1 MSFYFALNRGDKV
14 AEDIG
19 ELAVKIAMEDSSFQ
33 QGMQNLK
40 RSMNVIDSSF
50 KESVSGLKNWGG
62 SLDGLK
68 ANFQALSDK
77 INVQKQIV
85 EQYQEQLN
93 KSKANL
99 ENNSQAMMELKSKVE
114 LAKVAWEE
122 SKSSLG
128 ANAEATLKLKKD
140 FEDLNKQYTDQ
151 ENKVR
156 NSSKSVEG
164 YTIQVNNAN
173 GKLKSMEME
182 LQGVSKQLDESN
194 KKQSLF
200 GKVTEKLGINA
211 DTLKT
216 AIGTVGIAAGT
227 FLKSAVDSATSAQ
240 KSTEQLTNLLKNQGV
255 TAGAAKKDIND
266 FTSSIT
272 QMSDYSAG
280 EAKEALQILTQKG
293 ISAGEALKQEST
305 IANVAAGTNQSLSDA
320 ANLVADAYHGKM
332 RALVSLGIVTQQEIK
347 NNTAAQKAEQ
357 LQTEI
362 EDKIKEK
369 YGETTIATK
378 LLSDMYNHKTE
389 SLVEAGIAT
398 KAEAKTLS
406 EASKHALSM
415 AEIQDR
421 LNKRFKG
428 AAEGDLKT
436 YSGQLK
442 EMQNELNSSK
452 VQIGNALLPVLTQL
466 ALAFAEIIK
475 PIAGFIAAHPKFSAA
490 VLGIVAVIGTLIGGL
505 SVLNTITAVFGI
517 TLDAAILPTIGLVVL
532 AIAAVA
538 AAAFLLVKYWGPI
551 SSFFKKLWKDV
562 SKGTISAWNKISN
575 FFKGLWDWISNFFK
589 QWGTIILAVI
599 SPFIGIP
606 ILIIQHW
613 SQIKTFFINLYSKL
627 KTKVSSIFSDILETI
642 KNSFNTAVSFI
653 KGLPETLYKLGVNIF
668 TSLKNGIWSVLKGIG
683 SLIKNG
689 FNSAISF
696 IKKLPTDALKWGR
709 DFIDGLIKGIKGALG
724 KIGDAVKSVANTI
737 RSFLHFSVP
746 DEGPLKDYESWMPD
760 FLKGMATG
768 IDKNKK
774 LVTNAIKGLSTD
786 INVGMKLNPAAVMQD
801 STGNISNQ
809 GSLKQVNVTINFNGS
824 YTFADRKDIDYFMN
838 QAALLVQRKK

>member
-1 MSFYFALNRGDKV
+1 MSFYFALNRGDNV
-14 AEDIG
+14 AADIG
-19 ELAVKIAMEDSSFQ
+19 ELAVKIAIEDSSFQ

-40 RSMNVIDSSF
+40 RSMNVIDSNF
-50 KESVSGLKNWGG
+50 KEGISGIKNWGN
-62 SLDGLK
+62 SIDGLK

-85 EQYQEQLN
+85 EQYQEQLQ
-93 KSKANL
+93 KSKDNLQANS
-99 ENNSQAMMELKSKVE
+99 EKMMELKSKVE

-182 LQGVSKQLDESN
+182 LQGVSKQLDEAN

-200 GKVTEKLGINA
+200 GKVTEKLGVNA

-227 FLKSAVDSATSAQ
+227 FLKGAVDSATSAQ
-240 KSTEQLTNLLKNQGV
+240 KSTEQLTNLLKNQGI
-255 TAGAAKKDIND
+255 TAETAKNDISD

-293 ISAGEALKQEST
+293 INAGEALKQEST

-320 ANLVADAYHGKM
+320 ACLVADAYHGKM

-389 SLVEAGIAT
+389 SLVEAGVAT

-415 AEIQDR
+415 TEIQDR

-505 SVLNTITAVFGI
+505 SVLNTITAAFGI
-517 TLDAAILPTIGLVVL
+517 TLDVAILPTIGLAVL

-538 AAAFLLVKYWGPI
+538 AAAFLIVKNWRAI
-551 SSFFKKLWKDV
+551 SNFFKNIWNDI
-562 SKGTISAWNKISN
+562 SGTTISAWNKTSN
-575 FFKGLWDWISNFFK
+575 YFIGLWDWLSKFFK

-606 ILIIQHW
+606 ILII
-613 SQIKTFFINLYSKL
+613 
-627 KTKVSSIFSDILETI
+627 
-642 KNSFNTAVSFI
+642 
-653 KGLPETLYKLGVNIF
+653 
-668 TSLKNGIWSVLKGIG
+668 
-683 SLIKNG
+683 
-689 FNSAISF
+689 
-696 IKKLPTDALKWGR
+696 
-709 DFIDGLIKGIKGALG
+709 
-724 KIGDAVKSVANTI
+724 
-737 RSFLHFSVP
+737 FL
-746 DEGPLKDYESWMPD
+746 
-760 FLKGMATG
+760 
-768 IDKNKK
+768 
-774 LVTNAIKGLSTD
+774 
-786 INVGMKLNPAAVMQD
+786 
-801 STGNISNQ
+801 
-809 GSLKQVNVTINFNGS
+809 
-824 YTFADRKDIDYFMN
+824 
-838 QAALLVQRKK
+838 

>member
-1 MSFYFALNRGDKV
+1 M

-19 ELAVKIAMEDSSFQ
+19 ELAVKIAMEDSSFH

-50 KESVSGLKNWGG
+50 KDSVSGLKNWSG

-77 INVQKQIV
+77 INVQKQMV
-85 EQYQEQLN
+85 EKYQEQLQ
-93 KSKANL
+93 KSKDNLQANS
-99 ENNSQAMMELKSKVE
+99 EKMMELKSKVE
-114 LAKVAWEE
+114 VARIAWEE

-128 ANAEATLKLKKD
+128 ANSEATLKLKKD
-140 FEDLNKQYTDQ
+140 FEDLNKQYIDQ

-173 GKLKSMEME
+173 GKLKSMESE
-182 LQGVSKQLDESN
+182 LQGVSKQLDEAN

-227 FLKSAVDSATSAQ
+227 FLKGAVDSATSAQ

-255 TAGAAKKDIND
+255 TAETAKKDIND

-272 QMSDYSAG
+272 DMSDYSAG

-293 ISAGEALKQEST
+293 ITAGEALKQEST

-347 NNTAAQKAEQ
+347 SNTAAQKAEQ

-362 EDKIKEK
+362 EDKIKDK
-369 YGETTIATK
+369 YGETAIAAK
-378 LLSDMYNHKTE
+378 LLSDMYNHKTK

-452 VQIGNALLPVLTQL
+452 IQIGNALLPVLAQL
-466 ALAFAEIIK
+466 ARSFAEIIK

-490 VLGIVAVIGTLIGGL
+490 VLGLVAVLGTLIGGL
-505 SVLNTITAVFGI
+505 SVLNTITAAFGI

-551 SSFFKKLWKDV
+551 SSFFKKIWNDI
-562 SKGTISAWNKISN
+562 SGSTISAWDKTSN
-575 FFKGLWDWISNFFK
+575 FFIGLWDWISNFFK

-606 ILIIQHW
+606 ILIVQHW
-613 SQIKTFFINLYSKL
+613 SEIKAFFINLYNEL
-627 KTKVSSIFSDILETI
+627 KTKVSSIFSDILGII
-642 KNSFNTAVSFI
+642 KNSFNSAVAFL

-668 TSLKNGIWSVLKGIG
+668 TNLKNGIWSVLKGIG

-696 IKKLPTDALKWGR
+696 IKKLPSDALKWGI
-709 DFIDGLIKGIKGALG
+709 DFIDGLIKGIKGAIG

-760 FLKGMATG
+760 FLNGMAAG

-786 INVGMKLNPAAVMQD
+786 INVGMKLSPAPEMHG
-801 STGNISNQ
+801 SIGNISNQ
-809 GSLKQVNVTINFNGS
+809 GTLKQGNVTINFNGS
-824 YTFADRKDIDYFMN
+824 YTFADKKNIDYFMN